1 MTGVH
6 SADVGESHLSA
17 NPDMIALRS
26 GRPVIV
32 VPNVYESDGLAD
44 HALVAWDGKRSSA
57 RALGDAMSIPKEKPK
72 VTIVTIGNHETSDK
86 DLLMRNLKRHGIDAE
101 YRVKKRQG
109 SIANTLLNVADEI
122 SAKLIVMGAFE
133 HSKFTHTL
141 VGGVTTDVIAQA
153 TVSVFMS
160 H

>member
-1 MTGVH
+1 
-6 SADVGESHLSA
+6 
-17 NPDMIALRS
+17 
-26 GRPVIV
+26 
-32 VPNVYESDGLAD
+32 
-44 HALVAWDGKRSSA
+44 
-57 RALGDAMSIPKEKPK
+57 
-72 VTIVTIGNHETSDK
+72 
-86 DLLMRNLKRHGIDAE
+86 MRNLKRHGIDAE